1 MESPCSDAT
10 AGPWHAIQA
19 EVPSKASLL
28 AATGPLPS
36 RASLHA
42 CGIVQSL
49 AAAMRKPR
57 PPRPDGT
64 PEPPAWLVAPS
75 RRVGLQWVETL
86 VRSGHPVVN
95 LQITTISALAFN
107 VIAAKLSTESLL
119 VASPRAKV
127 AIIERLL
134 RAHAATFESLSGA
147 VVSTR
152 RLAERVLH
160 SVEALRMAG
169 LGPGQV
175 GAALAG
181 QAKGRDLD
189 TLMREY
195 EYELTRLN
203 LIDQASQLVRAAEI
217 IRGGD
222 APPNIERILVPSDL
236 DLPKCERDLLA
247 SCRLAKNITV
257 EDLVSD
263 GPLPEHRPAATPARE
278 KSPHASSRE
287 PASAAWGAKF
297 FQAVGEANEVRHV
310 LRTCLARGFRLDEVE
325 LIHTDGSTY
334 PPLIHEIIAAL
345 PQTEEVEPAEDG
357 TPQPITAT
365 PVTFSEGLPVR
376 DSKPGRALLAWLRW
390 RREGYPQS
398 GLERMLREGLLK
410 IPAPKAVAK
419 KPEKSFTSASALIW
433 ALRSLRVGRGLERL
447 CTRASDD
454 LARTKDMTLQDFAAQ
469 HGDENR
475 DEETPADAEL
485 EAARQRRATTL
496 ETLVTLS
503 EQVRACEPA
512 ADQTLGTAAPRAL
525 LERAHHFLDK
535 LCTSRSEFDANARN
549 RLMEEIGEAIQ
560 CLDHDPGSGLDD
572 IAMWLEQLPS
582 ELVVMGAGPRPGCLY
597 VSPIASGGHSGR
609 PYTFIIGLDED
620 RFPGGETDD
629 PVLTDGDRARLNAS
643 HPDAG
648 LTEARGAARRN
659 FDAWW
664 SLLARL
670 GGQVFLGFSCRDTEE
685 GAEMFPSPA
694 LLALSARI
702 RGSVNMKASEFI
714 AGLGKPEAYVP
725 QDAALALDET
735 QARLALL
742 GPKASAEAR
751 SSAVL
756 AHRDHL
762 TFGHHAEAA
771 RRRDAF
777 TAYDGAVPD
786 AGHVLDPCAPDG
798 REASPHSLE
807 TLGACP
813 RRFFFR
819 YGLEIRPPEPPLDDC
834 DRWLG
839 PLEAGTALHA
849 ILEKFVRRLIERGD
863 TPRADHAQTAEM
875 EEILDAELAEW
886 RHRTPPVT
894 EIAFDSTRHELA
906 AALKTFLSDEER
918 LYAQTRMRPIAIEA
932 AIGLAPSEPGT
943 SFDSLD
949 PVAVDLPG
957 GKQLKLRGR
966 IDRVDYLNDE
976 RHGRIYALWDYK
988 SGSSYSFPDVGASDP
1003 FDQGRKLQHGL
1014 YVLMLRARLNQDPE
1028 AATAGRVE
1036 RFGYFFPSR
1045 SGKGIRLEWSA
1056 DRLANCADLVAKLAE
1071 IARRGAFLPTM
1082 AKSDCTYCK
1091 FTPVCG
1097 DPAAIAR
1104 QASRMA
1110 AASPVLKELFDGLTS
1125 SSRTIATPERYR
1137 VTNAPLALVPHT
1149 QGPTKPSDERERHR
1163 IRTDLETNLFVEAA
1177 AGTGK
1182 TTCIVDR
1189 LLGLIRTGKAK
1200 PQAIVAVTFTRK
1212 AAGELRRRFREELHA
1227 QVANTEAP
1235 DERARLT
1242 EAIAH
1247 AESMVIGTIHS
1258 FAARLLRERAVDAG
1272 VDPAF
1277 TELDDAADRLLR
1289 EQAWRMFAEAA
1300 PFSHPAIINRLESVG
1315 LRLGDLHFAFVNK
1328 FADYGDVTSWPAP
1341 AAPQPNIKAALTSLD
1356 PFVTKIRHASFPPEA
1371 ARGTD
1376 ELMNDLEQFVRLHD
1390 RTDKTSTVT
1399 VMDLLQTLDREPKLV
1414 QEYWPGAK
1422 DADKERSKAAKEAAK
1437 QWKQEWD
1444 DVRQTIAAPHL
1455 WEWRAHCYPTV
1466 IEVLLAARE
1475 RYDLLRQERGVL
1487 SFQDLLSKTG
1497 DLLKACPEAREDFR
1511 SRYTHILVD
1520 EFQDTDPI
1528 QAEML
1533 LLLCA
1538 TDYKEKDALN
1548 CVPVPGS
1555 LFVVGDPKQSLYR
1568 FRRADI
1574 VTYNRVKQVFKS
1586 HGAILELTTN
1596 FRSRSDLVA
1605 FANAMFSSEFPS
1617 VATTA
1622 SPAFVPATSGRR
1634 DAPPPPADPA
1644 TAWLSG
1650 VRALRYARSG
1660 YEGEEWV
1667 VEEAHT
1673 IAEFIIGAIKGG
1685 HCVPRTESERAAGIP
1700 FECSAKDFLIVARER
1715 AHLSIY
1721 AAALQAA
1728 GLAVDITG
1736 AFGADHADSL
1746 RALRGCLAAVAD
1758 PDDPVAILS
1767 LLRGPV
1773 FGLSDADLFEY
1784 RQAGGSFYG
1793 GIDVPDSCPP
1803 DLRNRCAEAKSAL
1816 RRWRGWAGRLSVASA
1831 VEKIIDDAGLLL
1843 VASCQG
1849 ETGPGGR
1856 AVVGLVQ
1863 KYLESIRRSRET
1875 ILSIQ
1880 DCLDAMD
1887 DLLDSDTKTQ
1897 FDPLAIDPETDDRV
1911 RLMNLHKAKGLEAP
1925 VVFLG
1930 DFQVRPLGDKPE
1942 NGPAL
1947 HVDRTTTPPQGW
1959 LSVMRTTGR
1968 AKQII
1973 AAPTNWPTIW
1983 QRELDFEAAERT
1995 RVDYV
2000 AATRPG
2006 TALVVSQFGEVKKA
2020 TKRPPKPEE
2029 FNPKGAWE
2037 RFGRHLASSPD
2048 LPPASPPPGAAAGA
2062 ADEVIPRGAAADSA
2076 LLRREI
2082 TGRIAALAEPTFA
2095 RMSPREVL
2103 TESAEGLRYTGKGRG
2118 EEWGRVIH
2126 QLLELASRMPQCNIE
2141 QTARTVLS
2149 AEGVPLAFLSDAVAL
2164 VREIKS
2170 SELWRESHAGP
2181 RSFAEV
2187 PFSIQVAGE
2196 SLGDEARA
2204 AAGLTGPPVPTVIR
2218 GVIDRVFEDHD
2229 TRWRVI
2235 DWKTD
2240 AVADSSRTKLDEHYR
2255 PQVGLYAQCWRLI
2268 LDHSQ
2273 AT

>member
-1 MESPCSDAT
+1 
-10 AGPWHAIQA
+10 
-19 EVPSKASLL
+19 
-28 AATGPLPS
+28 
-36 RASLHA
+36 
-42 CGIVQSL
+42 
-49 AAAMRKPR
+49 
-57 PPRPDGT
+57 
-64 PEPPAWLVAPS
+64 
-75 RRVGLQWVETL
+75 VGLQWIETL

-95 LQITTISALAFN
+95 LQITTISALAFD
-107 VIAAKLSTESLL
+107 VIATKMSTESLL
-119 VASPRAKV
+119 VASTRAKV

-134 RAHAATFESLSGA
+134 RTHADTFESLSGA

-152 RLAERVLH
+152 RLAERVLQ

-169 LGPGQV
+169 LSPDQV
-175 GAALAG
+175 GGALAA
-181 QAKGRDLD
+181 QAKARDLAA
-189 TLMREY
+189 LMREY
-195 EYELTRLN
+195 DAELNKLK
-203 LIDQASQLVRAAEI
+203 LIDQAGQLVRAAET
-217 IRGGD
+217 IRLGD
-222 APPNIERILVPSDL
+222 IPPTIERILVPSDL
-236 DLPKCERDLLA
+236 DLTKCERDLLA
-247 SCRLAKNITV
+247 SCRKAKSITV
-257 EDLVSD
+257 EDIVAD
-263 GPLPEHRPAATPARE
+263 GPLPEHRPAATTDCE
-278 KSPHASSRE
+278 NGPHATSRP
-287 PASAAWGAKF
+287 PASAAWDALF
-297 FQAVGEANEVRHV
+297 FQAIGESNEVRHV
-310 LRTCLARGFRLDEVE
+310 LRTCLARGLRLDEVE

-334 PPLIHEIIAAL
+334 PPLIHAIIAAL
-345 PQTEEVEPAEDG
+345 PQPREIEPDDDE
-357 TPQPITAT
+357 TLRPITAT
-365 PVTFSEGLPVR
+365 PVTFAEGLPVR

-410 IPAPKAVAK
+410 MPSPKAAGQK
-419 KPEKSFTSASALIW
+419 AEKTFTSASALIW
-433 ALRSLRVGRGLERL
+433 VLRSLRVGRGLERL
-447 CTRASDD
+447 SSRASDE
-454 LARTKDMTLQDFAAQ
+454 LAHTRDMTLQDFAAQ

-475 DEETPADAEL
+475 DEETPPDTEL

-496 ETLVTLS
+496 ESLVTLS
-503 EQVRACEPA
+503 EQLQACEPA
-512 ADQTLGTAAPRAL
+512 ADQALGTATPKTL
-525 LERAHHFLDK
+525 LGCAHHFLDK

-549 RLMEEIGEAIQ
+549 RLMEEISEAVQ
-560 CLDHDPGSGLDD
+560 CLDHDPGSGLEDM
-572 IAMWLEQLPS
+572 AMWLEALPG

-597 VSPIASGGHSGR
+597 VSPLASGGHSGR
-609 PYTFIIGLDED
+609 PYTFVIGLDEQ

-629 PVLTDGDRARLNAS
+629 PVLTDSDRARLNAS
-643 HPDAG
+643 HPEAG
-648 LTEARGAARRN
+648 LTEARGAAGRN
-659 FDAWW
+659 LDAWW

-685 GAEMFPSPA
+685 GAEMFPSPV
-694 LLALSARI
+694 LLALSGRI
-702 RGSVNMKASEFI
+702 QGSATVKVSEFI
-714 AGLGKPEAYVP
+714 AGLSKPEAYVP

-735 QARLALL
+735 QARLAIL

-751 SSAVL
+751 SLAVCS
-756 AHRDHL
+756 HRNHL
-762 TFGHHAEAA
+762 TFGHQAEDA
-771 RRRDAF
+771 RRSDAF
-777 TAYDGAVPD
+777 TAHDGAVPA
-786 AGHVLDPCAPDG
+786 AGPLLDPCAPDG

-819 YGLEIRPPEPPLDDC
+819 YGLGIRPPEPPLDDC

-839 PLEAGTALHA
+839 PLEAGTVLHTV
-849 ILEKFVRRLIERGD
+849 LEEFVRRLIERSD
-863 TPRADHAQTAEM
+863 TPRADHAQTGELQG
-875 EEILDAELAEW
+875 ILDTELADW

-894 EIAFDSTRHELA
+894 EIAFDSTHHELA
-906 AALKTFLSDEER
+906 AALRTFLSDEER
-918 LYAQTRMRPIAIEA
+918 LYAQTGMRPIALEA
-932 AIGLAPSEPGT
+932 AIGLAPSEAGT
-943 SFDSLD
+943 AFDTLE
-949 PVAVDLPG
+949 PMTVELPR

-966 IDRVDYLNDE
+966 IDRVDCVDHAS
-976 RHGRIYALWDYK
+976 RGRVYALWDYK
-988 SGSSYSFPDVGASDP
+988 SGSAYSFPSVGAADP

-1014 YVLMLRARLNQDPE
+1014 YVLMLRARLDQEPE
-1028 AATAGRVE
+1028 AATAGQVE

-1056 DRLANCADLVAKLAE
+1056 TRLATCADLVGRLAE
-1071 IARRGAFLPTM
+1071 ISRQGAFLPTM

-1097 DPAAIAR
+1097 DPAAVAR

-1110 AASPVLKELFDGLTS
+1110 AASPILKELFDGLIS
-1125 SSRTIATPERYR
+1125 SSRTIATPDRYR
-1137 VTNAPLALVPHT
+1137 VSNALPSLVPHT
-1149 QGPTKPSDERERHR
+1149 QGPTKPADDGERHR

-1200 PQAIVAVTFTRK
+1200 PNGIVAVTFTRK

-1227 QVANTEAP
+1227 QASKAAAP
-1235 DERARLT
+1235 DERNRLT
-1242 EAIAH
+1242 EAIDR

-1277 TELDDAADRLLR
+1277 SELDDAADRLLR
-1289 EQAWRMFAEAA
+1289 EQAWRTFAEAA
-1300 PFSHPAIINRLESVG
+1300 PFSHPTLITRLEAVG

-1328 FADYGDVTSWPAP
+1328 FADYGDVASWPAP

-1356 PFVTKIRHASFPPEA
+1356 PFVAKIRHTSFPPEA
-1371 ARGTD
+1371 ERGTD
-1376 ELMNDLEQFVRLHD
+1376 ELMSDLEQVVRLYD
-1390 RTDKTSTVT
+1390 RTDKTSTVA

-1414 QEYWPGAK
+1414 QEYWLGTK
-1422 DADKERSKAAKEAAK
+1422 DADKERSKAAKDAAK
-1437 QWKQEWD
+1437 QWKQEWED
-1444 DVRQTIAAPHL
+1444 IRQTIAAPHL
-1455 WEWRAHCYPTV
+1455 WEWRAHRYPTV

-1475 RYDLLRQERGVL
+1475 RYDSLRQERGVL
-1487 SFQDLLSKTG
+1487 SFQDLLSKTV

-1511 SRYTHILVD
+1511 CRYTHMLVD

-1538 TDYKEKDALN
+1538 TDHTEQDALN

-1574 VTYNRVKQVFKS
+1574 VTYNRVKQVFHS

-1605 FANAMFSSEFPS
+1605 FANGMFSSEFPT

-1634 DAPPPPADPA
+1634 DAPPPPDHPS
-1644 TAWLSG
+1644 TPWLSG
-1650 VRALRYARSG
+1650 VCALRYARSG

-1667 VEEAHT
+1667 VEEART
-1673 IAEFIIGAIKGG
+1673 IAEFILGAIKSGY
-1685 HCVPRTESERAAGIP
+1685 CVPRTESERNADIP
-1700 FECSAKDFLIVARER
+1700 FECSARDFLIVARER

-1728 GLAVDITG
+1728 GLAVDVTG

-1758 PDDPVAILS
+1758 PDDPVAILA

-1773 FGLSDADLFEY
+1773 FGLSDSDLFEY

-1803 DLRNRCAEAKSAL
+1803 DLRNRCAEAKAAL
-1816 RRWRGWAGRLSVASA
+1816 RRWRGWTGRLPVASA
-1831 VEKIIDDAGLLL
+1831 IEKIIDDAGLLL

-1849 ETGPGGR
+1849 ATGPGGR

-1863 KYLESIRRSRET
+1863 KYLEGVRKNRET

-1887 DLLDSDTKTQ
+1887 DLLDPDTKTQ

-1930 DFQVRPLGDKPE
+1930 DFKVRPLGDKPE
-1942 NGPAL
+1942 DGPSL
-1947 HVDRTTTPPQGW
+1947 HVDRTTTPAEGR
-1959 LSVMRTTGR
+1959 LSVMRTTGS

-1973 AAPTNWPTIW
+1973 AAPTDWQTIW
-1983 QRELDFEAAERT
+1983 QRELAFETAERT

-2037 RFGRHLASSPD
+2037 RFGRHLALAPD
-2048 LPPASPPPGAAAGA
+2048 PPPASPPPGVAAGRV
-2062 ADEVIPRGAAADSA
+2062 DEVTPMGVAADSA
-2076 LLRREI
+2076 VLRREI
-2082 TGRIAALAEPTFA
+2082 TTRIAAMAEPTFA
-2095 RMSPREVL
+2095 RISPREVL
-2103 TESAEGLRYTGKGRG
+2103 TESAEGLKYTGKGRG

-2126 QLLELASRMPQCNIE
+2126 TLLELASRMPDCNIE
-2141 QTARTVLS
+2141 EVARTVLS
-2149 AEGVPLAFLSDAVAL
+2149 AEEVSLAYLPDAVEL
-2164 VREIKS
+2164 VRAIKS

-2181 RSFAEV
+2181 RSFAEL
-2187 PFSIQVAGE
+2187 PFSIQVSGE

-2204 AAGLTGPPVPTVIR
+2204 AAGLAGPPVPTVIR
-2218 GVIDRVFEDHD
+2218 GVMDRIFEDRD

-2240 AVADSSRTKLDEHYR
+2240 AVTEASRTKLDEHYR
-2255 PQVGLYAQCWRLI
+2255 PQVELYAQCWRLI
-2268 LDHSQ
+2268 LDHPLVN
-2273 AT
+2273 

>member
-10 AGPWHAIQA
+10 AAPWHAIRA
-19 EVPSKASLL
+19 EVPSKASLR
-28 AATGPLPS
+28 AATVPLPS
-36 RASLHA
+36 RANLHP

-49 AAAMRKPR
+49 AAALRKPG
-57 PPRPDGT
+57 PSRPDGT
-64 PEPPAWLVAPS
+64 PEPPTWLVAPS

-95 LQITTISALAFN
+95 LQITTISAFAFD
-107 VIAAKLSTESLL
+107 VIATHLSTESLL
-119 VASPRAKV
+119 VASTRAKV

-134 RAHAATFESLSGA
+134 RTHADTFEALSGA

-169 LGPGQV
+169 LGPGEV
-175 GAALAG
+175 CGALAG
-181 QAKGRDLD
+181 QAKGRDLAA
-189 TLMREY
+189 LMREY
-195 EYELTRLN
+195 DAELAKLK
-203 LIDQASQLVRAAEI
+203 LIDQAGQLVRAAEA
-217 IRGGD
+217 IRRGD
-222 APPNIERILVPSDL
+222 VPPTIERILVPSDL
-236 DLPKCERDLLA
+236 DLTKCERDLLE
-247 SCRLAKNITV
+247 SCRLAKSLSV
-257 EDLVSD
+257 EDLVSE
-263 GPLPEHRPAATPARE
+263 GLLPEHRP
-278 KSPHASSRE
+278 SRE
-287 PASAAWGAKF
+287 PVSAAWHAEF
-297 FQAVGEANEVRHV
+297 FQAIGETNEVRRV
-310 LRTCLARGFRLDEVE
+310 IRTCLARGIRLDEVE

-345 PQTEEVEPAEDG
+345 PQAGEIDLDEDE
-357 TPQPITAT
+357 TARPITAT
-365 PVTFSEGLPVR
+365 PVTFAEGLPVR
-376 DSKPGRALLAWLRW
+376 NSKPGRALLAWLRW

-410 IPAPKAVAK
+410 IPSPKAAGK
-419 KPEKSFTSASALIW
+419 KAEKPFLSASALIW
-433 ALRSLRVGRGLERL
+433 VLRSLRVGRGLERL

-454 LARTKDMTLQDFAAQ
+454 LTHTRDMTLQDFAAR

-475 DEETPADAEL
+475 DEETPPDAEL

-496 ETLVTLS
+496 ESLVTLS
-503 EQVRACEPA
+503 EQLLACEPA
-512 ADQTLGTAAPRAL
+512 TDQTLGTATPRAL
-525 LERAHHFLDK
+525 LERAHHFLDQV
-535 LCTSRSEFDANARN
+535 CTSRSEFDANARN
-549 RLMEEIGEAIQ
+549 RLMEEIREAIQ
-560 CLDHDPGSGLDD
+560 GLNHDPGSGLDD
-572 IAMWLEQLPS
+572 TAMWLEQLPS

-597 VSPIASGGHSGR
+597 VSPLASGGHSGR
-609 PYTFIIGLDED
+609 PYTFIIGLDEE
-620 RFPGGETDD
+620 RFPGRETDD
-629 PVLTDGDRARLNAS
+629 PVLTDSDRTRLNAS
-643 HPDAG
+643 HPKAG
-648 LTEARGAARRN
+648 LSEARGAAARN
-659 FDAWW
+659 LDAWW

-670 GGQVFLGFSCRDTEE
+670 GGQVFLGFSCRDTED

-694 LLALSARI
+694 LLALWGRI
-702 RGSVNMKASEFI
+702 QGSPLIKASEFV
-714 AGLGKPEAYVP
+714 ARLGKPEAYVP

-735 QARLALL
+735 QARLAIM
-742 GPKASAEAR
+742 GPNASAEAR
-751 SSAVL
+751 SSAVR

-762 TFGHHAEAA
+762 TFGHQAEAA
-771 RRRDAF
+771 RRSDDF
-777 TAYDGAVPD
+777 TAHDGAVPA
-786 AGHVLDPCAPDG
+786 AGPFLDPCAPGG

-819 YGLEIRPPEPPLDDC
+819 YGLGIRPPEPPLDDC

-839 PLEAGTALHA
+839 PLEAGTVLHA
-849 ILEKFVRRLIERGD
+849 ILEKFVRRLIQRGD
-863 TPRADHAQTAEM
+863 TPRADRAQTTELG
-875 EEILDAELAEW
+875 EILDAELAEW
-886 RHRTPPVT
+886 RHSTPPIT
-894 EIAFDSTRHELA
+894 EVAFDSTRHELA
-906 AALKTFLSDEER
+906 AALQTFLSDEER
-918 LYAQTRMRPIAIEA
+918 LYSQTGMRPIAIEV

-943 SFDSLD
+943 SFDTIE
-949 PVAVDLPG
+949 PMTVDLPG

-966 IDRVDYLNDE
+966 IDRVDGLDDAS
-976 RHGRIYALWDYK
+976 HGRIYALWDYK
-988 SGSSYSFPDVGASDP
+988 SGSAYSFPGVGAADP

-1014 YVLMLRARLNQDPE
+1014 YVLMLRARLDQGPG
-1028 AATAGRVE
+1028 ATTAGHVE

-1056 DRLANCADLVAKLAE
+1056 ARLANCADLVGQLAE
-1071 IARRGAFLPTM
+1071 IARQGTFLPTM

-1097 DPAAIAR
+1097 DPAAVAR

-1110 AASPVLKELFDGLTS
+1110 AASPVLKELFEGLTS
-1125 SSRTIATPERYR
+1125 SSRTISTPGRYR
-1137 VTNAPLALVPHT
+1137 VSDAPLALVPHT
-1149 QGPTKPSDERERHR
+1149 QGQKKPADDGERHR

-1189 LLGLIRTGKAK
+1189 LLGLVSTGKAK
-1200 PQAIVAVTFTRK
+1200 PQGIVAVTFTRK

-1227 QVANTEAP
+1227 RSANAVAP
-1235 DERARLT
+1235 DERRRLT
-1242 EAIAH
+1242 EAIDH

-1277 TELDDAADRLLR
+1277 TELDEAADRLLR
-1289 EQAWRMFAEAA
+1289 EQAWRTFTEAA
-1300 PFSHPAIINRLESVG
+1300 PFSHPTLMNRLEAVG

-1328 FADYGDVTSWPAP
+1328 FADYGDVASWPAP
-1341 AAPQPNIKAALTSLD
+1341 AAPAPNIKAALTSLD

-1376 ELMNDLEQFVRLHD
+1376 ELMNDLEQVVRLYD
-1390 RTDKTSTVT
+1390 RTDKNSAVA

-1455 WEWRAHCYPTV
+1455 WEWRAHRYPTV

-1475 RYDLLRQERGVL
+1475 RYDSLRQERGVL
-1487 SFQDLLSKTG
+1487 SFQDLLSKTV

-1511 SRYTHILVD
+1511 RRYTHILVD

-1538 TDYKEKDALN
+1538 TDHTEQDALN

-1574 VTYNRVKQVFKS
+1574 VTYNRVKHVFAS

-1605 FANAMFSSEFPS
+1605 FANAMFSTEFPS

-1622 SPAFVPATSGRR
+1622 SPGFVAAKSGRR
-1634 DAPPPPADPA
+1634 DAPAPPADPS
-1644 TAWLSG
+1644 THWLSG

-1660 YEGEEWV
+1660 HEGEEWV
-1667 VEEAHT
+1667 VEEART
-1673 IAEFIIGAIKGG
+1673 IAEFILGAITGR
-1685 HCVPRTESERAAGIP
+1685 HCVPRTESDRDAGIP
-1700 FECSAKDFLIVARER
+1700 FECSARDFLIVTRER

-1728 GLAVDITG
+1728 GLAVDVTG

-1758 PDDPVAILS
+1758 PDDPVAILG

-1773 FGLSDADLFEY
+1773 FGLSDSDLFAY

-1793 GIDVPDSCPP
+1793 GIDVPDSCTP
-1803 DLRNRCAEAKSAL
+1803 DLRNRCVGAKAAL

-1849 ETGPGGR
+1849 TTGSAGR
-1856 AVVGLVQ
+1856 AIVGLVQ
-1863 KYLESIRRSRET
+1863 RYLESIRRNRET

-1887 DLLDSDTKTQ
+1887 DLLDPDTKTQ

-1930 DFQVRPLGDKPE
+1930 DFQVRSLGNKPE
-1942 NGPAL
+1942 DGPSL
-1947 HVDRTTTPPQGW
+1947 HVDRTTSPAQGW
-1959 LSVMRTTGR
+1959 LSVMRTVGKS
-1968 AKQII
+1968 KQII
-1973 AAPTNWPTIW
+1973 AAPTDWQTIW
-1983 QRELDFEAAERT
+1983 QRELGFEAAERT

-2020 TKRPPKPEE
+2020 TKRPPKPEA
-2029 FNPKGAWE
+2029 FIAKGAWE
-2037 RFGRHLASSPD
+2037 RFDPHLTSAPD
-2048 LPPASPPPGAAAGA
+2048 LPPASPSPAAVAGGPGESTPGG
-2062 ADEVIPRGAAADSA
+2062 DPADSVV
-2076 LLRREI
+2076 LRRKI
-2082 TGRIAALAEPTFA
+2082 TARIAALAEPTFA
-2095 RMSPREVL
+2095 RISPREVL

-2126 QLLELASRMPQCNIE
+2126 KLLELASRMPKCNIE
-2141 QTARTVLS
+2141 EMAGTVLS
-2149 AEGVPLAFLSDAVAL
+2149 AEQVPLAYLSDAVEL

-2170 SELWRESHAGP
+2170 SDLWRESHGGP

-2229 TRWRVI
+2229 TKWQVI

-2240 AVADSSRTKLDEHYR
+2240 AVTESSRTKLDDHYR
-2255 PQVGLYAQCWRLI
+2255 PQVDLYAQCWRLI

>member
-1 MESPCSDAT
+1 MESPRSDTT
-10 AGPWHAIQA
+10 AGTWHAIQA
-19 EVPSKASLL
+19 EVPSKASLQ
-28 AATGPLPS
+28 AATGTPPS
-36 RASLHA
+36 RANLHA

-49 AAAMRKPR
+49 AAALGKPR

-95 LQITTISALAFN
+95 LQITTISALAFD

-134 RAHAATFESLSGA
+134 CTHTDTFESLSGA

-152 RLAERVLH
+152 RLAERVLQ
-160 SVEALRMAG
+160 SVGALRMAG
-169 LGPGQV
+169 LGPDQV
-175 GAALAG
+175 GIALAG
-181 QAKGRDLD
+181 QAKGRDLAA
-189 TLMREY
+189 LMREY
-195 EYELTRLN
+195 DAELTKLK
-203 LIDQASQLVRAAEI
+203 LIDQAGQLVRATEM
-217 IRGGD
+217 IRLD
-222 APPNIERILVPSDL
+222 DIPPTIERLLVPSDL
-236 DLPKCERDLLA
+236 DLAKCERDLLA
-247 SCRLAKNITV
+247 ACRLAKSIAV
-257 EDLVSD
+257 EEIVAD
-263 GPLPEHRPAATPARE
+263 GPLPEHRPAAIPDR
-278 KSPHASSRE
+278 KSGPQATSRE
-287 PASAAWGAKF
+287 PASAAWHSEF
-297 FQAVGEANEVRHV
+297 FQAIGESNEVRHA
-310 LRTCLARGFRLDEVE
+310 LRICLARGIRLDEVE

-334 PPLIHEIIAAL
+334 PPVIHEIIAAL
-345 PQTEEVEPAEDG
+345 PQPGEIGPDEDG
-357 TPQPITAT
+357 TPRPITAT
-365 PVTFSEGLPVR
+365 PVTFAEGLPVR
-376 DSKPGRALLAWLRW
+376 ASKPGRALLAWLRW
-390 RREGYPQS
+390 RRDGYPQG

-410 IPAPKAVAK
+410 MPSPKAAGK
-419 KPEKSFTSASALIW
+419 KAEKSFTSASALIW
-433 ALRSLRVGRGLERL
+433 VLRSLRVGRGLERL

-454 LARTKDMTLQDFAAQ
+454 LAHTQAMPLQEFAAQ

-475 DEETPADAEL
+475 DEETPPEAEL
-485 EAARQRRATTL
+485 EAARQRRTTTL
-496 ETLVTLS
+496 ESLVTLS
-503 EQVRACEPA
+503 EQLRACEPA
-512 ADQTLGTAAPRAL
+512 ADQALGTVTPRGL
-525 LERAHHFLDK
+525 LECAHHFLDK
-535 LCTSRSEFDANARN
+535 LCKSRGEFNENARN

-572 IAMWLEQLPS
+572 MAMWLEQLPS

-597 VSPIASGGHSGR
+597 VSPLTSGGHSGR
-609 PYTFIIGLDED
+609 PYTFIIGLDEE

-629 PVLTDGDRARLNAS
+629 PVLTDGDRGRLNAS
-643 HPDAG
+643 HPEAG
-648 LTEARGAARRN
+648 LTEARGAAGRN
-659 FDAWW
+659 LDAWW
-664 SLLARL
+664 RLLARL

-694 LLALSARI
+694 LLALSGRI
-702 RGSVNMKASEFI
+702 QGCATVKASEFI
-714 AGLGKPEAYVP
+714 KELGKPEAYVP
-725 QDAALALDET
+725 QDASLALDET
-735 QARLALL
+735 QARLAII

-751 SSAVL
+751 SSAVR

-762 TFGHHAEAA
+762 KFGHQAEAA
-771 RRRDAF
+771 RRSDAF
-777 TAYDGAVPD
+777 TAHDGSVPA
-786 AGHVLDPCAPDG
+786 AGPVLDPCAPAG

-819 YGLEIRPPEPPLDDC
+819 YGLGIRPPEPPLDDC

-839 PLEAGTALHA
+839 PLEVGTVLHA
-849 ILEKFVRRLIERGD
+849 VLEEFVRRLIARGD
-863 TPRADHAQTAEM
+863 TPRTDPAQTGELQG
-875 EEILDAELAEW
+875 ILDAVLDEW
-886 RHRTPPVT
+886 RHHTPPVT
-894 EIAFDSTRHELA
+894 QIAFASTHHELA
-906 AALKTFLSDEER
+906 SALRTFLSDEER
-918 LYAQTRMRPIAIEA
+918 LYTQTGMRPIAIEV

-943 SFDSLD
+943 PFDT
-949 PVAVDLPG
+949 PEPMTVDLPG

-966 IDRVDYLNDE
+966 IDRVDCVDDAS
-976 RHGRIYALWDYK
+976 RGRIYALWDYK
-988 SGSSYSFPDVGASDP
+988 SGSAYSFPSVGDADP

-1014 YVLMLRARLNQDPE
+1014 YVLMLRARLDQEPE
-1028 AATAGRVE
+1028 AATAGQVE

-1056 DRLANCADLVAKLAE
+1056 AQLAACADLVGRLAE
-1071 IARRGAFLPTM
+1071 ISRQGAFLPTM

-1097 DPAAIAR
+1097 DPAAVAR

-1110 AASPVLKELFDGLTS
+1110 AASPVLKQLFDGLTS
-1125 SSRTIATPERYR
+1125 SSRTIATPDRYHVR
-1137 VTNAPLALVPHT
+1137 NAPLALVPHT
-1149 QGPTKPSDERERHR
+1149 QGPTKPADEGERHR
-1163 IRTDLETNLFVEAA
+1163 IRTDLKTNLFVEAA

-1189 LLGLIRTGKAK
+1189 LLSLIRTGKAK
-1200 PQAIVAVTFTRK
+1200 PQGIVAVTFTRK
-1212 AAGELRRRFREELHA
+1212 AAGELRRRFREELHT
-1227 QVANTEAP
+1227 QVAKAESP
-1235 DERARLT
+1235 DERGRLT

-1289 EQAWRMFAEAA
+1289 EQAWRSFAEAA
-1300 PFSHPAIINRLESVG
+1300 PFSHPTLINRLEAVG
-1315 LRLGDLHFAFVNK
+1315 LRLGDLHYAFINK
-1328 FADYGDVTSWPAP
+1328 FADYGDVTLWPAP
-1341 AAPQPNIKAALTSLD
+1341 AAVQPNIKAALTSLD
-1356 PFVTKIRHASFPPEA
+1356 PFVQKIRQASFPPEA

-1376 ELMNDLEQFVRLHD
+1376 ELMNDLEQVVRLYD
-1390 RTDKTSTVT
+1390 RTDKTSTVA
-1399 VMDLLQTLDREPKLV
+1399 VMDLLQTLDREPKLT
-1414 QEYWPGAK
+1414 QDYWPGAK
-1422 DADKERSKAAKEAAK
+1422 DDDKERSKAAKDAAK
-1437 QWKQEWD
+1437 QWKQEWED
-1444 DVRQTIAAPHL
+1444 IRHTVASPHL
-1455 WEWRAHCYPTV
+1455 WEWRAHRYPTV

-1475 RYDLLRQERGVL
+1475 RYDSLRQERGML
-1487 SFQDLLSKTG
+1487 SFQDLLSKTV
-1497 DLLKACPEAREDFR
+1497 DLLKARPEARADFR

-1533 LLLCA
+1533 LLLSA
-1538 TDYKEKDALN
+1538 TDHTEQDALN

-1605 FANAMFSSEFPS
+1605 FANTMFTAEFPS
-1617 VATTA
+1617 TATTA
-1622 SPAFVPATSGRR
+1622 SPAFVAATSGRR
-1634 DAPPPPADPA
+1634 DAPPPPADPSKP
-1644 TAWLSG
+1644 WLSG

-1667 VEEAHT
+1667 VEEART
-1673 IAEFIIGAIKGG
+1673 IAEFILGAIKGG
-1685 HCVPRTESERAAGIP
+1685 HCVPRTESERDARVP
-1700 FECSAKDFLIVARER
+1700 FECSARDFLIVARER

-1728 GLAVDITG
+1728 GLSVDVTG

-1758 PDDPVAILS
+1758 PDDPVAILA

-1773 FGLSDADLFEY
+1773 FGLSDSDLFEY

-1793 GIDVPDSCPP
+1793 GIDVPDSCLPA
-1803 DLRNRCAEAKSAL
+1803 LRNRCAEAKVAL

-1849 ETGPGGR
+1849 ATGSGGR

-1863 KYLESIRRSRET
+1863 KYLERIRKNRET

-1887 DLLDSDTKTQ
+1887 DLLDPDTKTQ

-1930 DFQVRPLGDKPE
+1930 DVQVRALGDKPE
-1942 NGPAL
+1942 DGPSL
-1947 HVDRTTTPPQGW
+1947 HVNRTTTPAEGW
-1959 LSVMRTTGR
+1959 LSVMRTAGKSR
-1968 AKQII
+1968 QII
-1973 AAPTNWPTIW
+1973 AAPANWQTIW
-1983 QRELDFEAAERT
+1983 QQELAFEAAERT

-2020 TKRPPKPEE
+2020 TKKPPKPEA
-2029 FNPKGAWE
+2029 FIPKGAWE
-2037 RFGRHLASSPD
+2037 RFGRHLASVPD
-2048 LPPASPPPGAAAGA
+2048 LPPATPPPGATAGSV
-2062 ADEVIPRGAAADSA
+2062 DEVTPKGAAADSA
-2076 LLRREI
+2076 VLRREI
-2082 TGRIAALAEPTFA
+2082 TARIAALAEPTFA
-2095 RMSPREVL
+2095 RISPREVL
-2103 TESAEGLRYTGKGRG
+2103 TESAEGLRYTGMGRG

-2126 QLLELASRMPQCNIE
+2126 QLLELASRMPKCNIAE
-2141 QTARTVLS
+2141 VARTVLS
-2149 AEGVPLAFLSDAVAL
+2149 AEEVPLAYLPDAVEL
-2164 VREIKS
+2164 VGAIKS

-2187 PFSIQVAGE
+2187 PFSIQVSGE
-2196 SLGDEARA
+2196 SLGDDARN

-2218 GVIDRVFEDHD
+2218 GVIDRVFEDRD

-2240 AVADSSRTKLDEHYR
+2240 AVTDASRSKLDDHYR
-2255 PQVGLYAQCWRLI
+2255 PQVDLYAQCWRLI
-2268 LDHSQ
+2268 LDHWP